1 MVQKGADFALTPR
14 YRVTTEARTG
24 YNGSRTMREV
34 ARELIETAILA
45 LLIFL
50 ALQFSIQNFRV
61 EGSSMEPTLQE
72 GQYIIVNRLAYL
84 NFAYE
89 HVEELLPFLDL
100 RNDDGGVFPLQ
111 PPERGDV
118 AIFRY
123 PEDPSLDFVKR
134 VIALPGDTV
143 SIDHGQVYVNGV
155 PLDEPYVPQ
164 VDHRDMEE
172 RLIPSGSYFVL
183 GDNRRRSDDSR
194 DWGNVPAANFVG
206 KAWVI
211 YWPFASFA
219 TIGAE
224 S

>member
-1 MVQKGADFALTPR
+1 
-14 YRVTTEARTG
+14 
-24 YNGSRTMREV
+24 MREV
-34 ARELIETAILA
+34 VRELIETAILA

-89 HVEELLPFLDL
+89 HLEALLPFVDF
-100 RNDDGGVFPLQ
+100 RDDDGAVFPLQ
-111 PPERGDV
+111 PPDRGDV

-143 SIDHGQVYVNGV
+143 AIDHGQVYVNGAA
-155 PLDEPYVPQ
+155 LDEPYLTQ
-164 VDHRDMEE
+164 VDYRDMEE
-172 RLIPSGSYFVL
+172 RLIPSGSYFVM

-194 DWGNVPAANFVG
+194 DWGNVPAENFVG
-206 KAWVI
+206 RAWVI
-211 YWPFASFA
+211 YWPFGSFA

-224 S
+224 G

>member
-1 MVQKGADFALTPR
+1 MPSAH
-14 YRVTTEARTG
+14 VTAEAHKG
-24 YNGSRTMREV
+24 YNDTRTMRELL
-34 ARELIETAILA
+34 RELIETAILA

-61 EGSSMEPTLQE
+61 QGSSMEPTLWE
-72 GQYIIVNRLAYL
+72 GQYIMVNRLTYL

-89 HVEELLPFLDL
+89 HLEALLPVVDL
-100 RNDDGGVFPLQ
+100 RGDDGAVFPLQ

-134 VIALPGDTV
+134 VIGLPGDTV
-143 SIDHGQVYVNGV
+143 AIEHGQVFVNGAA
-155 PLDEPYVPQ
+155 LNEPYVLNA
-164 VDHRDMEE
+164 DYRDMEA
-172 RLIPSGSYFVL
+172 RLIPGGSYFVL

-194 DWGNVPAANFVG
+194 DWGNVPAENFVG

-211 YWPFASFA
+211 YWPFGSFA
-219 TIGAE
+219 TLGAE
-224 S
+224 G

>member
-1 MVQKGADFALTPR
+1 MPSAH
-14 YRVTTEARTG
+14 VTAEAHKG
-24 YNGSRTMREV
+24 YNGTRVMREL

-61 EGSSMEPTLQE
+61 QGSSMEPTLWE
-72 GQYIIVNRLAYL
+72 GQYIIVNRLTYL

-89 HVEELLPFLDL
+89 HLEALLPFAHL
-100 RNDDGGVFPLQ
+100 RGDDGAVFPLQ

-134 VIALPGDTV
+134 VIGLPGDTV
-143 SIDHGQVYVNGV
+143 AIDHGQVFVNGV
-155 PLDEPYVPQ
+155 ALDEPYLTQ
-164 VDHRDMEE
+164 VDYRDMEE
-172 RLIPSGSYFVL
+172 RLIPGGSYFVL

-194 DWGNVPAANFVG
+194 DWGNVPAENFVG
-206 KAWVI
+206 RAWVI
-211 YWPFASFA
+211 YWPFGSFA
-219 TIGAE
+219 TLGAE
-224 S
+224 G

>member
-1 MVQKGADFALTPR
+1 MPSAH
-14 YRVTTEARTG
+14 VTAEAHKG
-24 YNGSRTMREV
+24 YNGSHIMREL

-61 EGSSMEPTLQE
+61 EGSSMEPTLLE
-72 GQYIIVNRLAYL
+72 GQYIIVNRLTYL

-89 HVEELLPFLDL
+89 HLEALLPFAQL
-100 RNDDGGVFPLQ
+100 RGDDGAVFPLQ

-134 VIALPGDTV
+134 VIGLPGDTV
-143 SIDHGQVYVNGV
+143 AIDHGQVFVNGV
-155 PLDEPYVPQ
+155 ALDEPYLTQ
-164 VDHRDMEE
+164 VDYRDMEP
-172 RLIPSGSYFVL
+172 RLIPGGSYFVL

-194 DWGNVPAANFVG
+194 DWGNVPAENFVG
-206 KAWVI
+206 RAWVI
-211 YWPFASFA
+211 YWPFGSFA
-219 TIGAE
+219 TLGAE
-224 S
+224 G